1 MRSVALKTLEDE
13 VTAYVNL
20 AKKGETVLIT
30 EQDHV
35 IAELTPPAEA
45 RRVFGDNPA
54 LAEAIGKGW
63 ITPAELVSEEPP
75 ARLPVAPSKSCS
87 ERARRGAGRSL
98 IYTDRPVRC
107 LTRLRNFL
115 IG

>member
-1 MRSVALKTLEDE
+1 MTPKVPGATLIDAMRSVALKTLEDQ

-35 IAELTPPAEA
+35 IAESTPPDEA
-45 RRVFGDNPA
+45 RRLFGDNPA
-54 LAEAIGKGW
+54 LAEAVRKGW

-75 ARLPVAPSKSCS
+75 ARLPVAPLQELLRELDE
-87 ERARRGAGRSL
+87 ERA
-98 IYTDRPVRC
+98 DR
-107 LTRLRNFL
+107 
-115 IG
+115 